1 MRNFLTN
8 RFENTRI
15 LEQSSRKTTFVGTDH
30 LLNESDVLVK
40 IIRKGHFSCAREALS
55 LSFSWQQGIQ
65 HPYLGKVLDAGLTN
79 SQDLYYVR
87 EYVGE
92 TWSTSGDEPDYIGQL
107 VTAVSLFHA
116 SNRIHGGIKPSNIF
130 QANGSLKLVDP
141 RIPEIKQ
148 TELTD
153 EGIRFTAPEVLAG
166 ADASAEADLY
176 SVGAVIYRLLSGRD
190 VFDDFDLDNLRSKY
204 MWASPRPLS
213 SVSYVSKSISNL
225 VELLLDKNPHKRP
238 SLSLLAEAFPN
249 RVKAIRAPFIGRAAE
264 MQTIQHFFERPSPC
278 GLKVVLLEGE
288 PGIGK
293 TRFLQELGRTG
304 HEDGRIILHV
314 LTQALSGLQIFST
327 SKDETPVLGNRP
339 ERGFDCEPG
348 PVWRLAS
355 PCSLHPGEN
364 GHRGVSFQSVV
375 HKDVSSAPWLS
386 AE

>member
-166 ADASAEADLY
+166 ADPSAEADLY
-176 SVGAVIYRLLSGRD
+176 SVGAVMYRLLSGRD

-213 SVSYVSKSISNL
+213 SVSYVSKSISTL

-264 MQTIQHFFERPSPC
+264 MQTIQHFFERPLPC

-293 TRFLQELGRTG
+293 TRFLQELGRMFRFHTNAYAIG
-304 HEDGRIILHV
+304 CCFGMRAVAFEPF
-314 LTQALSGLQIFST
+314 LQILDHLAKRQVLITGQKFSQI
-327 SKDETPVLGNRP
+327 
-339 ERGFDCEPG
+339 F
-348 PVWRLAS
+348 
-355 PCSLHPGEN
+355 GE
-364 GHRGVSFQSVV
+364 FW
-375 HKDVSSAPWLS
+375 PTLS
-386 AE
+386 QYFPHAEKTVDTQT